1 MPSGKQILLAEL
13 QRLSQ
18 TKLTTEQLLEAT
30 ERFRA
35 GLLLHGSTASSAW
48 PTVERVAWIEQQEG
62 IQGPGLV
69 KENIYLVDLVN
80 ALQDEAGIPAAVKA
94 RYPDLSL
101 RAYRAGLHVIWLLLS
116 ELYCQEE
123 FSSVENDGVLDKN
136 AAEKLIINHIDKLK
150 HYREDPE
157 KYIGCSV
164 ESAES
169 EI

>member
-18 TKLTTEQLLEAT
+18 IRLTSEQLSEAT

-48 PTVERVAWIEQQEG
+48 PTVEKVAWIDKQEG
-62 IQGPGLV
+62 IQGPGLI
-69 KENIYLVDLVN
+69 KENLYLADLVN
-80 ALQDEAGIPAAVKA
+80 ALLYDPNIPEVVKK
-94 RYPDLSL
+94 RYPDLPL
-101 RAYRAGLHVIWLLLS
+101 KAYRAGLHVIWLLLTQ
-116 ELYCQEE
+116 LYHND
-123 FSSVENDGVLDKN
+123 SLASVENNGVLDKD
-136 AAEKLIINHIDKLK
+136 ATEKLVANYIGKLK

-157 KYIGCSV
+157 GHIGGSV